1 MEDAMNADEAVREG
15 LIGALGADAAFSGVA
30 GLGLEPTAGSLPQVD
45 VAWPLVSDW
54 GTKSQ
59 SGRELR
65 TLVTLRVAKGQR
77 ARLPAMVAAVEA
89 AGASLGGVIDGWSV
103 GSAVLM
109 RTQTSDERDGVR
121 VARVEHRIRV
131 LKN

>member
-1 MEDAMNADEAVREG
+1 MSADEVVRDA
-15 LIGALGADAAFSGVA
+15 LIAALAATAAFEGVA

-45 VAWPLVSDW
+45 VAWPIGSDW
-54 GTKSQ
+54 GTKSET
-59 SGRELR
+59 GRELR

-77 ARLPAMVAAVEA
+77 ARLPTMVAAAEA
-89 AGASLGGVIDGWSV
+89 AGVALSGVIDGWSV

-109 RTQTSDERDGVR
+109 RTQISDARDGVR

-131 LKN
+131 LGI